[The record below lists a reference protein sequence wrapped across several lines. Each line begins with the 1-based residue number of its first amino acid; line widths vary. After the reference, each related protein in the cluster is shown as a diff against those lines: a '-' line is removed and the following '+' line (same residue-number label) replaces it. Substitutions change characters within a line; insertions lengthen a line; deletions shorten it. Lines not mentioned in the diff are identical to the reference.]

1 MPRSATACSSLGGR
15 TRPCVGTEPGATRA
29 VAHNSPL
36 PAAYDGRTLRPT
48 APRGSEGQ
56 CPRLCREATERGWA
70 SNAHEAGV
78 PSGGSLGRNLRSK
91 TRWFTGFCNSH
102 HVSHFATFF
111 IDARA
116 EISVAESRISFSLA
130 SAAGAAVGRLAGA
143 SAFSCSLASTRAV
156 FRPATDAPRGARGKE
171 AGGAGEA
178 ASASPAAFC
187 HACNGRVFRE
197 ATAMILPQVHLRKP
211 CYDFSFL

>member
-1 MPRSATACSSLGGR
+1 MTC
-15 TRPCVGTEPGATRA
+15 A
-29 VAHNSPL
+29 VAHHSPL
-36 PAAYDGRTLRPT
+36 PATCDGRTLGPT

-56 CPRLCREATERGWA
+56 CPHLCREAAERGWA

-116 EISVAESRISFSLA
+116 EISVAESHIFFHRPRQPAQPSNGS
-130 SAAGAAVGRLAGA
+130 RLPQLSRVPWRQPAP
-143 SAFSCSLASTRAV
+143 CSGQRPTRPGGE
-156 FRPATDAPRGARGKE
+156 REE
-171 AGGAGEA
+171 AGGAEEA

-197 ATAMILPQVHLRKP
+197 ATTMILPQVHLRKP